1 MNCERVCPAN
11 VDYEKIIDAGRAVT
25 RKQSSWFENFQQSLL
40 LFALSKSLGRK
51 CIKICISIFKSFGLH
66 RVFSSARLFSLLPD
80 TSSVLQKFN
89 AHPSDKST
97 NRPANGPTVAILN
110 SCAGDL
116 VNDETLNA
124 ARLMLSKLNCEV
136 VEQKQ
141 TLCCGAL
148 HQHTGDLKT
157 AKELRQNFISSFDQQ
172 NADYLVSLAT
182 GCGAQIERYAK
193 FDNTGL
199 ENDSAQRL
207 IQKHSDAN
215 EFVLQQLKNS
225 KLRFK
230 PLDSKIYIHKPCSQA
245 QMPTDDSTVEQLLN
259 YIPEAELVTFEDQLS
274 CCGAGGINNISQSRL
289 ADQLIENKV
298 LELRNSSANYLVS
311 SNIGCALHFQAKL
324 RQHGIPVQVCHPISL
339 LAQQVL

>member
-1 MNCERVCPAN
+1 
-11 VDYEKIIDAGRAVT
+11 
-25 RKQSSWFENFQQSLL
+25 
-40 LFALSKSLGRK
+40 
-51 CIKICISIFKSFGLH
+51 
-66 RVFSSARLFSLLPD
+66 
-80 TSSVLQKFN
+80 
-89 AHPSDKST
+89 
-97 NRPANGPTVAILN
+97 VAILN

-274 CCGAGGINNISQSRL
+274 CCGAGGINNISQSS
-289 ADQLIENKV
+289 QIN
-298 LELRNSSANYLVS
+298 
-311 SNIGCALHFQAKL
+311 
-324 RQHGIPVQVCHPISL
+324 
-339 LAQQVL
+339 